1 MKVFV
6 ATQAGKFLG
15 AYRVRER
22 AIKSVLVDMFTH
34 NVDETS
40 IQSAKSSFCNH
51 GNNSYDIWKIIPI
64 EVE

>member
-15 AYRVRER
+15 VYQVRER

-40 IQSAKSSFCNH
+40 IQNTKSSFCNH